1 MLVNDPAD
9 AHYVIDPA
17 RVDLAEEFRRNPK
30 GPHSAE
36 LMKVLHRM
44 RWSGE
49 GGRFVLVTLDPGRRW
64 MLGRLPGARGV
75 PVETFANRIYTDVN
89 EAEWD
94 VFRIRWKAITGREL
108 PE

>member
-1 MLVNDPAD
+1 MLVNDPAA

-30 GPHSAE
+30 GPYSAE

-49 GGRFVLVTLDPGRRW
+49 GGRFVLITLDPGRRW
-64 MLGRLPGARGV
+64 MMGRLPD
-75 PVETFANRIYTDVN
+75 IN